1 MSHDT
6 PSHSHTLERLI
17 YMANQIGGFF
27 ASQGHDKAVAGTANH
42 IAKFWNARM
51 RNQIFAYIDKGGEGL
66 TPHVKEAL
74 QTLERKEQAAQQASQ
89 QQ

>member
-6 PSHSHTLERLI
+6 QSHSHTLERLI

-27 ASQGHDKAVAGTANH
+27 AAQGHDKAVAGTANH
-42 IAKFWNARM
+42 IQKFWDPRM
-51 RNQIFAYIDKGGEGL
+51 KNQIFAYLDKGGEGL

-74 QTLERKEQAAQQASQ
+74 QTLEKKQQAAQQQ
-89 QQ
+89 Q